1 MKKYWLLAL
10 VCGQALA
17 ALGQKIVQENLP
29 LAAGE
34 RLTLNLRFADSIRVS
49 SWDKDEVS
57 IRAVVVVNNNQ
68 LNDAFLLSS
77 KRSEGLLAV
86 ESNFDKEKIKQGRA
100 SNCPGQEHQ
109 WGDGSYTVN
118 KDGSTWQKGGYS
130 VCSNIYFEVKVPRRA
145 ETKLETISGNIEIV
159 QWEGS
164 LQAKS
169 ISGFVDL
176 SWPAGRGADLSLKTI
191 SGEVFS
197 NLDLELG
204 GPGKKTAVGY
214 SLQGTVAGGGQPIRL
229 ESISGNIYLRRQ

>member
-10 VCGQALA
+10 ACGQALA

-49 SWDKDEVS
+49 SWDGNEVS
-57 IRAVVVVNNNQ
+57 VRAVVVINNNQ
-68 LNDAFLLSS
+68 LNEAFLLTT
-77 KRSEGLLAV
+77 KRSEGLLSV
-86 ESNFDKEKIKQGRA
+86 ESNFDKEKLKQGQA
-100 SNCPGQEHQ
+100 SDCPGQQHQ
-109 WGDGSYTVN
+109 WWGNGNYTTSKN
-118 KDGSTWQKGGYS
+118 GQREGGYS
-130 VCSNIYFEVKVPRRA
+130 VCSSIYFEIKVPRRA

-159 QWEGS
+159 QWEGN

-197 NLDLELG
+197 NLDVDLG
-204 GPGKKTAVGY
+204 GPRPKTGVGY